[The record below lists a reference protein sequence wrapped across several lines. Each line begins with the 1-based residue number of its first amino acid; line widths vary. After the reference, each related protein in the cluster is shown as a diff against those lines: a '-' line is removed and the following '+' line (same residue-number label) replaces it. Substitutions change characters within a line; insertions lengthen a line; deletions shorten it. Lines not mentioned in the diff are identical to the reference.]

1 MSSDYT
7 SIFIDNDITMNQ
19 FVWRC
24 ARAMTQFA
32 HMHRDENFLDSK
44 LRMPILHSNLKS
56 KIEQSEQD
64 IKKYSCMTLKEA
76 TAICVA
82 EHKEV
87 QETYRKELDKSK
99 NLRMKFSDML
109 QNIKDWE
116 VPTDNYQSLKDF
128 MIRELTNAISSQ
140 CTEDFCLAK
149 INQPM
154 PNPEIWLQNKIASM
168 NRNLQFLRSEAEY
181 EMQNHCKTVQ
191 WINGLRDSIPIAEPF
206 QE

>member
-1 MSSDYT
+1 
-7 SIFIDNDITMNQ
+7 
-19 FVWRC
+19 
-24 ARAMTQFA
+24 MTQFA